1 MWPLF
6 LGTETPAPLMLPDSV
21 QKAHFAETV
30 HKIANLDFET
40 VLQNLLS
47 ESVWILLKI
56 LLALAIYFVGRW
68 ILRRIVRLLDLALE
82 HRRVDI
88 SLRSFMRN
96 TVRVIFTLLLVL
108 IVVSTLGVNVTSLIA
123 VFSAATLAI
132 GMALSGTA
140 QNFAGGVMILLM
152 KPYRVGDYIS
162 AQGQSGTVREIK
174 LFSTVITTA
183 DNQTIYIP
191 NNSIATAII
200 DNYST
205 SDTRRVDWTIG
216 ISYGDDVDTARA
228 AILAILAADNRVLG
242 DPAPVVWVAALA
254 DSSVNLSAR
263 AWVKNGDYWNVFFE
277 NNEKF
282 YKQLPEK
289 AAGALL
295 ASIIWIALYFL
306 LPFSWVL
313 WLTAALVIVF
323 TFAGIW
329 AADKLETYWGE
340 DPSRVVVDEM
350 VGVWIPL
357 LAVPNDDKWFWYVIA
372 AFALFRIFDIA
383 KPLGIRR
390 MESLKGGVGVMM
402 DDVLAGVYSFILLVG
417 ARWVIG

>member
-183 DNQTIYIP
+183 DNQTIFPRPIP
-191 NNSIATAII
+191 AVWTGRSAFRTATTWIRRVRRSSPSLPPTTACWATLRPWCGSRPLPTAR
-200 DNYST
+200 ST
-205 SDTRRVDWTIG
+205 SLREPG
-216 ISYGDDVDTARA
+216 
-228 AILAILAADNRVLG
+228 
-242 DPAPVVWVAALA
+242 
-254 DSSVNLSAR
+254 
-263 AWVKNGDYWNVFFE
+263 
-277 NNEKF
+277 
-282 YKQLPEK
+282 
-289 AAGALL
+289 
-295 ASIIWIALYFL
+295 
-306 LPFSWVL
+306 
-313 WLTAALVIVF
+313 
-323 TFAGIW
+323 
-329 AADKLETYWGE
+329 
-340 DPSRVVVDEM
+340 
-350 VGVWIPL
+350 
-357 LAVPNDDKWFWYVIA
+357 
-372 AFALFRIFDIA
+372 
-383 KPLGIRR
+383 
-390 MESLKGGVGVMM
+390 
-402 DDVLAGVYSFILLVG
+402 
-417 ARWVIG
+417 

>member
-6 LGTETPAPLMLPDSV
+6 TAAGDTAPLMLPDSV
-21 QKAHFAETV
+21 QKANLAEAV
-30 HKIANLDFET
+30 NKIANMDFEQ
-40 VLQNLLS
+40 VLQNMLS
-47 ESVWILLKI
+47 ESIWILLKI
-56 LLALAIYFVGRW
+56 VLALAIYFVGRW
-68 ILRRIVRLLDLALE
+68 VLRRIVKLLDLALE
-82 HRRVDI
+82 HRHVDI

-96 TVRVIFTLLLVL
+96 TVRVVFTLLLVL

-152 KPYRVGDYIS
+152 KPYRVGDFIS

-174 LFSTVITTA
+174 LFSTVITTG

-191 NNSIATAII
+191 NNAIATAII

-205 SDTRRVDWTIG
+205 SELRRVDWSVG
-216 ISYGDDVDTARA
+216 ISYGDDVDVARK
-228 AILAILAADNRVLG
+228 AILDILAADSRVLK

-263 AWVKNGDYWNVFFE
+263 AWVNNADYWNVFFE

-289 AAGALL
+289 G
-295 ASIIWIALYFL
+295 INF
-306 LPFSWVL
+306 PF
-313 WLTAALVIVF
+313 
-323 TFAGIW
+323 
-329 AADKLETYWGE
+329 
-340 DPSRVVVDEM
+340 PQ
-350 VGVWIPL
+350 
-357 LAVPNDDKWFWYVIA
+357 
-372 AFALFRIFDIA
+372 
-383 KPLGIRR
+383 
-390 MESLKGGVGVMM
+390 M
-402 DDVLAGVYSFILLVG
+402 DVHVKNN
-417 ARWVIG
+417 